1 MGGLGG
7 EGGSGLTDVK
17 NVLLV
22 SNLEIWAHLVS
33 EGTTY
38 HPSIS
43 SQLIIPFA
51 STKSCAYVYYVNR
64 FFCHLLANEKVTSSC
79 ASTWF
84 SGVFVQFRTS
94 SPGYCSH
101 RTIISLLRFI
111 FVARNEMPHGCQIFS
126 RIFVGPLKSNR
137 DVDTHHHAAP
147 VGSGQDW
154 IINHLL
160 LFFKGW
166 MTIKKCFKL
175 LVVDIDFVERKII
188 RHLILE
194 MVGWI
199 WGFHHAR
206 LLRRE
211 VVPCG
216 RYNLKK
222 DEWTKAIIWKGE
234 KKGWFKVQTTH
245 GACCMRCILLGFNG
259 RCAGSW
265 WIGRKHG
272 RNDNIQLNHKPS
284 QNKKNKIKTCLRP
297 QVVNS
302 CNFYIKFLH
311 FFSPCSYQKLPW
323 FTSHKLPASKPSWR
337 PRGLEP
343 RGQSSDSK
351 DDIHFSPGKMTSIGK
366 PPPEKWEG
374 GCVWWIF
381 HLGGISKG
389 SRVNVAIFGFV
400 CKI

>member
-1 MGGLGG
+1 MYY
-7 EGGSGLTDVK
+7 
-17 NVLLV
+17 LV

-84 SGVFVQFRTS
+84 PGVFVQFCTS

-111 FVARNEMPHGCQIFS
+111 FEARNEIPHGCQIFS
-126 RIFVGPLKSNR
+126 PDFCVGPLKSNR

-147 VGSGQDW
+147 VRSGQDW

-166 MTIKKCFKL
+166 PSRGVFQTTRSRHRFCGKKNH
-175 LVVDIDFVERKII
+175 RAPYSWN
-188 RHLILE
+188 
-194 MVGWI
+194 GWMN
-199 WGFHHAR
+199 
-206 LLRRE
+206 LR
-211 VVPCG
+211 VPPCETVAEG
-216 RYNLKK
+216 GCAMWSLQLKK
-222 DEWTKAIIWKGE
+222 KNEWTKAAIWKGE
-234 KKGWFKVQTTH
+234 KKGGSKVQTTH

-284 QNKKNKIKTCLRP
+284 QNKKNKIITCLRP
-297 QVVNS
+297 QVVSS
-302 CNFYIKFLH
+302 CKFNVKFLH

-351 DDIHFSPGKMTSIGK
+351 DNIHVSPGKMTSIGK
-366 PPPEKWEG
+366 PPRKNG
-374 GCVWWIF
+374 
-381 HLGGISKG
+381 
-389 SRVNVAIFGFV
+389 RVDVFDGFSIWV
-400 CKI
+400 EFLKVRG